1 MGRQG
6 PYVEMVLLKKNWSPY
21 KNSLLNQ
28 IKNSFPYIFEVFLPT
43 EFVFSDYFYFYW

>member
-28 IKNSFPYIFEVFLPT
+28 IENWFQYISEVFLPT
-43 EFVFSDYFYFYW
+43 EFLFSDYLGFYE